1 LPDLP
6 ACRQAGQAHH
16 VVLDESSNYNMWRQ
30 QVPQML
36 FSVSLFG
43 VQLRFLLGGHVPYQV
58 KLEAFEGPFDLLLSL
73 ISRQKVDIYEISLAT
88 IIKDYLEYLD
98 EMKILDLEV
107 VSEFLVIAATLLQ
120 IKAGFLLAS
129 DSDAEEEEISV
140 AETRDLLVARL
151 LEYKK
156 FKNAS
161 EALIDLMQSQRG
173 FCKREGELE
182 KRVLAR
188 SDFLEG
194 IAKEDLA
201 YVLVA
206 LFFDREKGN
215 PVIRTDHI
223 LAPPVNLNDKI
234 GFVLR
239 KLRNNGRETFLDLTK
254 SSRTRIDAAVTFL
267 ALLELYRRRLIT
279 IRQMEI
285 FGEIVVELLKDV
297 EELPMPEEYMV
308 DGVQKMPTVM

>member
-1 LPDLP
+1 MPDLP